1 MSTKQ
6 IKITSLA
13 HEVEIPRALRHDH
26 VAGEGDELEVRL
38 GDGPLHLAHLHEGDE
53 RVLEAVHEQDG
64 DRDSTVEGGVS
75 CREDIGLSVMK

>member
-1 MSTKQ
+1 
-6 IKITSLA
+6 
-13 HEVEIPRALRHDH
+13 

-38 GDGPLHLAHLHEGDE
+38 GDGPLHLAHLYEGDK

-75 CREDIGLSVMK
+75 FWPMLPVHYVLQHISRDVECLWKLDRPAPDT